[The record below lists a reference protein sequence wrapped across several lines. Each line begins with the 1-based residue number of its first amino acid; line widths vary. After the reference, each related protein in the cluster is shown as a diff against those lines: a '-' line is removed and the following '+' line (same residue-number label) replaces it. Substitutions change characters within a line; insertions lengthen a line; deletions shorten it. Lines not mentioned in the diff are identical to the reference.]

1 MTSGERFEHPLI
13 DRYAGRDMASLFSPR
28 ARHGVW
34 RDLWIALAR
43 AESDLGLPITDAQ
56 IAELVAHRDDFD
68 WEAVAAYEKDLR
80 HDVMAH
86 VHHYGDVAPSAR
98 GIIHLGATSC
108 FVTDNADL
116 VQYREALRKVARRLG
131 RVIDALRSFADE
143 HRALPCLGYTH
154 FQVAQPTTVGKRV
167 ALWIQDL
174 LLDFDE
180 VQRVIDWLPC
190 RGVKGTTGTQATF
203 LSLFNGDHGKVKELD
218 QMVCEAI
225 GFSRSIPVSGQTYTR
240 KIDSTIHHALG
251 SIAQTASKFANDMRL
266 LSHEGELEEPSEDK
280 QIGSS
285 AMAYK
290 KNPMR
295 CERINSLSRYV
306 MTVAETSG
314 QTAATQWLER
324 TLDDSAIRR
333 IAIPESF
340 LAIDGILILMEN
352 VGKGIVVWPR
362 VIERHLREQLP
373 FLATEE
379 ILMAGVRAGGDRQ
392 ELHEGLRVHSREAA
406 RQIKAEGRTNPL
418 LELLAQDPLFA
429 AIKDRLPG
437 LMDPAKFIGRAVEQ
451 VEEFLTEEVGPR
463 LEGLDLSDSSDELR
477 V

>member
-1 MTSGERFEHPLI
+1 MTSGERFEQPLI

-131 RVIDALRSFADE
+131 RVIDALRSFAHE
-143 HRALPCLGYTH
+143 HQALPCLGYTH
-154 FQVAQPTTVGKRV
+154 FQVAQPTTVGKRA

-174 LLDFDE
+174 LLDLDE

-203 LSLFNGDHGKVKELD
+203 LSLFDGDHGKVKELD

-251 SIAQTASKFANDMRL
+251 AIAQSAAKFANDMRL

-290 KNPMR
+290 KN
-295 CERINSLSRYV
+295 
-306 MTVAETSG
+306 
-314 QTAATQWLER
+314 
-324 TLDDSAIRR
+324 
-333 IAIPESF
+333 
-340 LAIDGILILMEN
+340 
-352 VGKGIVVWPR
+352 
-362 VIERHLREQLP
+362 
-373 FLATEE
+373 
-379 ILMAGVRAGGDRQ
+379 
-392 ELHEGLRVHSREAA
+392 
-406 RQIKAEGRTNPL
+406 
-418 LELLAQDPLFA
+418 
-429 AIKDRLPG
+429 
-437 LMDPAKFIGRAVEQ
+437 
-451 VEEFLTEEVGPR
+451 
-463 LEGLDLSDSSDELR
+463 
-477 V
+477 